1 MHMKISTKII
11 LPFMIFLF
19 MGSMA
24 FSQVLWGGAGD
35 PNGEFDGGLNDWT
48 AIGVS
53 APNALWE
60 WQADADASEGAYAS
74 PTPIGSPSAA
84 NGAAVFD
91 SDFYDNGGVQGNFG
105 LGTAPAPHTA
115 ELVSPIIDLTG
126 QNFVSLEFYQYYRK
140 FQSDTYVIWS
150 NDGGTNWTDT
160 VLINDDILVNS
171 ATAANDRVTL
181 HLLGAGGTSQF
192 RFKFLFEGEYYFWII
207 DDVSVI
213 VRPDYDLVL
222 GEFFYPAS
230 SYEQPRSQ
238 ITTDTMGFFVAVS
251 NYGQQP
257 ATNVSVKAEVLRG
270 SNVLFTTEFVVD
282 ELAAE
287 TIDSF
292 IELPDV
298 YPPGDLNTGNY
309 SIRYTATNPE
319 GDYDT
324 ADNTKSAPFRVSTA
338 NRYSK
343 EDNDENF
350 EIAWILGQ
358 DHAVGNLYRTSTD
371 WVDEYVIGKVTTSV
385 AWPDADPVEGKSM
398 NFYLM
403 RIIDDFDLWDNSD
416 FDNINFQNHPRL
428 ELRGFGAHTYA
439 ASTQEYGLVDV
450 NLEDIEFNTPGVLL
464 APGEQYILF
473 ANYEGEASTIY
484 QVYNQKIQYLN
495 VISTIVISDQWYTGG
510 ISDRDAAVLRME
522 IDLYSTADEKPL
534 QDNALTFFPNPASDV
549 LNVELSLEQPSLANI
564 TIADIDGSVILIDEI
579 KNAYQDKR
587 QYDVSSLP
595 SGTYIVRVATKE
607 GTKTKKF
614 VVQH

>member
-1 MHMKISTKII
+1 MKISTKVIFPI
-11 LPFMIFLF
+11 LIFLF
-19 MGSMA
+19 VGSMA

-35 PNGEFDGGLNDWT
+35 PNGEFADGLNDWT
-48 AIGVS
+48 VNAVS
-53 APNALWE
+53 APGALWE
-60 WQADADASEGAYAS
+60 WQADADASEGAFAS
-74 PTPIGSPSAA
+74 DAPIASPSAA

-91 SDFYDNGGVQGNFG
+91 SDFYDNGGDPDN
-105 LGTAPAPHTA
+105 LGGGPVPAPHTS
-115 ELVSPIIDLTG
+115 ELVSPVIDLTG
-126 QNFVSLEFYQYYRK
+126 QDFISLDFYQYYRK
-140 FQSDTYVIWS
+140 FQSDTYIIWS
-150 NDGGTNWTDT
+150 NDGGANWTDT
-160 VLINDDILVNS
+160 LLLNEEILTNAAGINGHK
-171 ATAANDRVTL
+171 TL

-213 VRPDYDLVL
+213 VRPDYELIL

-251 NYGQQP
+251 NYGKLP
-257 ATNVSVKAEVLRG
+257 ATDVTVKAEVLRG
-270 SNVLFTTEFVVD
+270 STVLFTSEFVVD
-282 ELAAE
+282 ELAPG

-298 YPPGDLNTGNY
+298 FPPGDLNTGNY
-309 SIRYTATNPE
+309 SIRYTATNPL
-319 GDYDT
+319 GDYDAT
-324 ADNTKSAPFRVSTA
+324 NNTKSAPFRVSTA
-338 NRYSK
+338 NRFSK

-350 EIAWILGQ
+350 EIAWILGE

-371 WVDEYVIGKVTTSV
+371 WVDQFVMNKATTSV
-385 AWPDADPVEGKSM
+385 AWPDDAPVEGKSM

-403 RIIDDFDLWDNSD
+403 RLVDDFDLWDNAD
-416 FDNINFQNHPRL
+416 IENTDVQNHPRL
-428 ELRGFGAHTYA
+428 EIRGFGAHTYT

-464 APGEQYILF
+464 APGEQYLLF
-473 ANYEGEASTIY
+473 ANYTGEANNIY

-495 VISTIVISDQWYTGG
+495 VISTVVVSDQWYTGG
-510 ISDRDAAVLRME
+510 ISDVDAAVLRME
-522 IDLYSTADEKPL
+522 IDLYSTTDEKPL
-534 QDNALTFFPNPASDV
+534 PDNALAFYPNPASDI
-549 LNVELSLEQPSLANI
+549 LNVELSLEQPTLANV
-564 TIADIDGSVILIDEI
+564 TIADIDGSVIQIDEI
-579 KNAYQDKR
+579 KNAFQDKR
-587 QYDVSSLP
+587 QYDVSSLA